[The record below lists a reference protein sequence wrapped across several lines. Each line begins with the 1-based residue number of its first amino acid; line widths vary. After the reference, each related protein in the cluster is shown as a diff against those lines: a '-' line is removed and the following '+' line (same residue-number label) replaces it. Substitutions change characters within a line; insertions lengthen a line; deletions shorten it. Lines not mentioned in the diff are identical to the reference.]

1 MDLGLSGKVAVV
13 TGATSNIGRA
23 IALAL
28 AGEGVR
34 LVASGRDPLAGAK
47 VVEQALQRG
56 AKDALFVAADLL
68 DPNAA
73 AQLVATAADNFRTVD
88 VLVNAAGGNNAM
100 GLFVDSDPATWQ
112 GDIEISLL
120 SVLRVTHAALPYMV
134 ARRSGR
140 IVNVGST
147 AGAVGDYML
156 AVYSAAKGAVHSFTR
171 VLAKEVGEYSV
182 TVNCVAPYA
191 TWPGPSGE
199 ESWSTGSR
207 FHPEFGF
214 FPGAISQME
223 PTMVQRMLRSGPLP
237 RTAAT
242 ADEVA
247 AAALYLASDQAAFVT
262 GQVLYVDGGT
272 LL

>member
-1 MDLGLSGKVAVV
+1 MANRKECVSMDLGLSGKVAVV

-56 AKDALFVAADLL
+56 AKDALFVAA
-68 DPNAA
+68 
-73 AQLVATAADNFRTVD
+73 
-88 VLVNAAGGNNAM
+88 
-100 GLFVDSDPATWQ
+100 DPATWQ

-191 TWPGPSGE
+191 TLPAGE
-199 ESWSTGSR
+199 EALSTGSR
-207 FHPEFGF
+207 FHPEFGI

-223 PTMVQRMLRSGPLP
+223 PSMLQRRLRSGQLP
-237 RTAAT
+237 R
-242 ADEVA
+242 
-247 AAALYLASDQAAFVT
+247 
-262 GQVLYVDGGT
+262 
-272 LL
+272 

>member
-1 MDLGLSGKVAVV
+1 
-13 TGATSNIGRA
+13 
-23 IALAL
+23 
-28 AGEGVR
+28 
-34 LVASGRDPLAGAK
+34 
-47 VVEQALQRG
+47 
-56 AKDALFVAADLL
+56 
-68 DPNAA
+68 
-73 AQLVATAADNFRTVD
+73 
-88 VLVNAAGGNNAM
+88 
-100 GLFVDSDPATWQ
+100 
-112 GDIEISLL
+112 
-120 SVLRVTHAALPYMV
+120 
-134 ARRSGR
+134 
-140 IVNVGST
+140 
-147 AGAVGDYML
+147 ML

-182 TVNCVAPYA
+182 TVNCVAPYV

-199 ESWSTGSR
+199 EAWSTGSR

-262 GQVLYVDGGT
+262 GQILYVDGGT